1 MVASRKRP
9 CAISI
14 NITGHE
20 HKVSY
25 STCPICLFQL
35 PKDCLQGHLDEC
47 AGDLDA
53 PYSPNP
59 DDEHATPRSSQLTPS
74 LKFLAVEFPEGPDS
88 PGLAPSPKRASC
100 DLETSPLPTCGVI
113 ARSDADEIPH
123 EYLSPGNEGG
133 SQYIPS
139 PTGSPIS
146 DPHRQDTFGEE
157 ALSPALKKAH
167 SFPLYPIFKAN
178 TKTVYLI
185 RHGESEYNAAA
196 SLGPSFDDPL
206 IFDPHLTPKGRFQA
220 KNLGPKIR
228 EAELPENTLFVT
240 SPLTRAMETL
250 LLGLKAAGLPLREKL
265 KPPVDAPS
273 FAGAGFLP
281 GVQIHVEGQLTEH
294 LATSGDIGRPRA
306 DLLREFPELSE
317 QLTVLPEGWW
327 FDPSKNSATDRRFIV
342 EESKENLR
350 RRTGNFRA

>member
-1 MVASRKRP
+1 MDYLTS
-9 CAISI
+9 
-14 NITGHE
+14 
-20 HKVSY
+20 
-25 STCPICLFQL
+25 
-35 PKDCLQGHLDEC
+35 LD
-47 AGDLDA
+47 L
-53 PYSPNP
+53 S
-59 DDEHATPRSSQLTPS
+59 
-74 LKFLAVEFPEGPDS
+74 V
-88 PGLAPSPKRASC
+88 RA
-100 DLETSPLPTCGVI
+100 
-113 ARSDADEIPH
+113 ADADEIPH

-185 RHGESEYNAAA
+185 RHVAA
-196 SLGPSFDDPL
+196 LV
-206 IFDPHLTPKGRFQA
+206 Q
-220 KNLGPKIR
+220 
-228 EAELPENTLFVT
+228 VT

-294 LATSGDIGRPRA
+294 LATSGDIGRP
-306 DLLREFPELSE
+306 
-317 QLTVLPEGWW
+317 
-327 FDPSKNSATDRRFIV
+327 
-342 EESKENLR
+342 
-350 RRTGNFRA
+350 